1 MEHKGIYLCCG
12 IIIIFAAVVAA
23 VSSLFL
29 SMCRRSRSCVVD
41 CCVMVAYT
49 LGLQLLDSTSES
61 AENFLK
67 AYEEILFALMSDPF
81 NSKETVETHGLHLIE
96 EDEIPVLVENNIGS
110 LSRMK
115 ATSIDT
121 IPTASIPITILTGF
135 LGSGKTT
142 LLNHILT
149 SDHGKRIAVVENEF
163 SSGMGIEGMIARNGI
178 NGENMEGFFELNN
191 GCICCTV
198 KDDLVLTL
206 EQLVLHRDRFD
217 YILIEATGIANPGPI
232 ISSLWTDED
241 SDSPLK
247 LDGVICVVDS
257 VNIEHYLRDVN
268 TKSNVTF
275 QIAYADKVLLNKID
289 MVSKETVCILLKPI
303 YYHF

>member
-1 MEHKGIYLCCG
+1 MET
-12 IIIIFAAVVAA
+12 
-23 VSSLFL
+23 
-29 SMCRRSRSCVVD
+29 D
-41 CCVMVAYT
+41 
-49 LGLQLLDSTSES
+49 
-61 AENFLK
+61 
-67 AYEEILFALMSDPF
+67 
-81 NSKETVETHGLHLIE
+81 GLHLNDD
-96 EDEIPVLVENNIGS
+96 DEVPVLVENNVGS

-115 ATSIDT
+115 IPARDAT
-121 IPTASIPITILTGF
+121 PLASIPITILTGF

-163 SSGMGIEGMIARNGI
+163 SSGMGIEGMIAKNGL
-178 NGENMEGFFELNN
+178 NGEKMDGFFELNN

-198 KDDLVLTL
+198 KDDLVMTL
-206 EQLVLHRDRFD
+206 EQLVLHKDKFD

-257 VNIEHYLRDVN
+257 ANIEHLLKNVN

-275 QIAYADKVLLNKID
+275 QIAYADKIILNKID
-289 MVSKETVCILLKPI
+289 MVSSETVSCIQNRNIFTIHFCCSSLFLL
-303 YYHF
+303 FFSCR